1 MAFSTGGHGGLSSDI
16 NVTPMI
22 DILLVLL
29 IIFMAI
35 TPVTPHGL
43 EALVPQP
50 PKTNTPPKENDTA
63 IVVQIL
69 RGNGNQPAYKINE
82 TDVQKADLAGK
93 LQTIFST
100 RATKVMFVKGDKDLD
115 FAPISQ
121 CDRYRQGRRRRSRGP
136 DYTEDS
142 SGPVTR
148 PDLGEL
154 KPRSRC
160 RMLQHVSDA
169 NRRHAGSVL
178 ALSRSGGGR
187 SLRLSQPVVGFLPIS
202 T

>member
-1 MAFSTGGHGGLSSDI
+1 MAFSTGSGGGLSSDI

-50 PKTNTPPKENDTA
+50 PKNNQPQKENDTA

-69 RGNGNQPAYKINE
+69 RTNNGQPAYKINE
-82 TDVQKADLAGK
+82 TDVQKSDIAGR

-100 RATKVMFVKGDKDLD
+100 RATKVMFIKGDKDLD
-115 FAPISQ
+115 F
-121 CDRYRQGRRRRSRGP
+121 
-136 DYTEDS
+136 
-142 SGPVTR
+142 GPVAN
-148 PDLGEL
+148 
-154 KPRSRC
+154 
-160 RMLQHVSDA
+160 MLDIAKGAGVDHVGLMTPKIL
-169 NRRHAGSVL
+169 AG
-178 ALSRSGGGR
+178 
-187 SLRLSQPVVGFLPIS
+187 Q
-202 T
+202 

>member
-50 PKTNTPPKENDTA
+50 PKNNQPQQKENDTA
-63 IVVQIL
+63 IVLQVL
-69 RGNGNQPAYKINE
+69 KGNGAQPAYKINE
-82 TDVQKADLAGK
+82 TDVPKSEVAGR

-100 RATKVMFVKGDKDLD
+100 RATKVMFIKADKDLD
-115 FAPISQ
+115 FAPVANAI
-121 CDRYRQGRRRRSRGP
+121 DIAKGAGV
-136 DYTEDS
+136 D
-142 SGPVTR
+142 
-148 PDLGEL
+148 
-154 KPRSRC
+154 
-160 RMLQHVSDA
+160 HVGLITPKIA
-169 NRRHAGSVL
+169 AG
-178 ALSRSGGGR
+178 
-187 SLRLSQPVVGFLPIS
+187 Q
-202 T
+202 

>member
-1 MAFSTGGHGGLSSDI
+1 MAFSTGGGGGLSHDI

-50 PKTNTPPKENDTA
+50 PKNNQPPKENEAA

-69 RGNGNQPAYKINE
+69 HGNGGQPAYKINE
-82 TDVQKADLAGK
+82 TDVPKSELAGR

-100 RATKVMFVKGDKDLD
+100 RATKVMFIKGDKELD
-115 FAPISQ
+115 F
-121 CDRYRQGRRRRSRGP
+121 
-136 DYTEDS
+136 
-142 SGPVTR
+142 GPVANAI
-148 PDLGEL
+148 DIAKGAGVD
-154 KPRSRC
+154 
-160 RMLQHVSDA
+160 HVGLITPKIA
-169 NRRHAGSVL
+169 AG
-178 ALSRSGGGR
+178 
-187 SLRLSQPVVGFLPIS
+187 Q
-202 T
+202 

>member
-1 MAFSTGGHGGLSSDI
+1 MSFSTGAGGGLSSDI

-50 PKTNTPPKENDTA
+50 PKTNQPPKENETA

-69 RGNGNQPAYKINE
+69 HGSGGQPAYKINE
-82 TDVQKADLAGK
+82 TDVPKSELGGR

-100 RATKVMFVKGDKDLD
+100 RATKVMFIKGDKDLD
-115 FAPISQ
+115 F
-121 CDRYRQGRRRRSRGP
+121 
-136 DYTEDS
+136 
-142 SGPVTR
+142 GPVANAI
-148 PDLGEL
+148 DIAKGAGVD
-154 KPRSRC
+154 
-160 RMLQHVSDA
+160 HVGLITPKIA
-169 NRRHAGSVL
+169 
-178 ALSRSGGGR
+178 SG
-187 SLRLSQPVVGFLPIS
+187 Q
-202 T
+202 